1 MDGAILSFF
10 SGHEAALPL
19 YAALEEKLRETMGDW
34 ETRVQKTQISLYRK
48 RLFACVSFLP
58 VRRAKDRPGAYI
70 TLSIGLTD
78 RIASDRIDQ
87 AVEVRPN
94 RWTHHLLISGAEE
107 IDGEVMQW
115 IRAAAAFAER

>member
-1 MDGAILSFF
+1 M
-10 SGHEAALPL
+10 
-19 YAALEEKLRETMGDW
+19 
-34 ETRVQKTQISLYRK
+34 
-48 RLFACVSFLP
+48 P